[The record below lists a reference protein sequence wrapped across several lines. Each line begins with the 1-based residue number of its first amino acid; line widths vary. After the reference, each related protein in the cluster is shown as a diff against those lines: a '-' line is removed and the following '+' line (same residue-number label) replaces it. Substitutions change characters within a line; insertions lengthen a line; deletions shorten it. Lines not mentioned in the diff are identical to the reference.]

1 MPRIAYLFLRWC
13 PGVLGLLLRQK
24 LYPYLLRQCGRGV
37 LIGRF
42 VDMVNPRSI
51 ALADNVIL
59 NDGSRLDAS
68 GYGDGEAGINL
79 GKGAFVGAYTILT
92 AGPGRIVIGEGSNIG
107 SRCLISAGADVLLA
121 DHVLLAGYCSIGNLP
136 GTPVGHHP
144 RQQAAPVATAGDHTT
159 IGRACWLGLRSH
171 VAAGARIG
179 EGTIVGAHAFVEGVL
194 PEYAIA
200 VGRPAGIKRLRP

>member
-1 MPRIAYLFLRWC
+1 MPRIVYLFLRWC

-42 VDMVNPRSI
+42 VDMVNPRGI

-59 NDGSRLDAS
+59 NDSSRLDA
-68 GYGDGEAGINL
+68 GGCGGGEAGITL
-79 GKGAFVGAYTILT
+79 GKGVFVGAYTILT
-92 AGPGRIVIGEGSNIG
+92 AGPGRIAIDEGSNIG

-121 DHVLLAGYCSIGNLP
+121 DHVLLAGYCSVGPPSSSIVANLL
-136 GTPVGHHP
+136 
-144 RQQAAPVATAGDHTT
+144 RQEAIQESTAAECTT
-159 IGRACWLGLRSH
+159 IARGCWLGLRSH

-179 EGTIVGAHAFVEGVL
+179 EGTIVGAHASVEGVL